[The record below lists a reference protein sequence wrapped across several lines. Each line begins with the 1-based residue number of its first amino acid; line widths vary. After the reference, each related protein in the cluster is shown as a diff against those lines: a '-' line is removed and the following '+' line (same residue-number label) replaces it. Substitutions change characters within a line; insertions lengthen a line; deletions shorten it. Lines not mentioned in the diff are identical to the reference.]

1 MVATLLLLP
10 VNTLR
15 SVADA
20 AAPPIARHPPVFH
33 HHARASAP
41 LPRHRELCQRVGR
54 YNTYI
59 GLILAYQLITLPF
72 TIWML
77 RSFFMEVPLEIQAAA
92 QIDGW
97 SWLGILT
104 RVILPLSVPGSQSP
118 SSWDSCSAGT
128 RSTTR

>member
-1 MVATLLLLP
+1 
-10 VNTLR
+10 
-15 SVADA
+15 
-20 AAPPIARHPPVFH
+20 
-33 HHARASAP
+33 
-41 LPRHRELCQRVGR
+41 VGR